1 MYFLRQLERANVSC
15 NDLVHFYCTCIR
27 SVVEYASPV
36 FNYAL
41 PAYLNDELEPIQKR
55 ALPIIM
61 NSDILWRCF
70 GTDIG
75 ISTLTHRRRDMCNK
89 IFNSTVNN
97 ANHKLYNLLPTS
109 NVNCEHSFRHNREFN
124 IPLCKTNRFKN

>member
-61 NSDILWRCF
+61 NSDISYGDTLEQIR
-70 GTDIG
+70 
-75 ISTLTHRRRDMCNK
+75 ISP
-89 IFNSTVNN
+89 
-97 ANHKLYNLLPTS
+97 YS
-109 NVNCEHSFRHNREFN
+109 N
-124 IPLCKTNRFKN
+124 P